1 MRFYRLSC
9 AALCASL
16 AGPALAVDGVREIN
30 NVCATTTGCFA
41 GDTAG
46 FPVTITTS
54 GSYRLTGNLT
64 LGSPSIDAVLVS
76 AADVSIDLNGFAITG
91 ITVCSGNPT
100 SCSNP
105 GSGRGVA
112 SSGAL
117 VRGLTVR
124 NGVVSQMGGNGIYVG
139 EGGQVLD
146 VRLFSNGGYGVEAGV
161 RAQILRCKVER
172 NGQGGIFAISDAII
186 ADNSVAFA
194 GGLVAGI
201 QASGGIIR
209 DNVVVDGAAGGID
222 GSGGV
227 LIADNLV
234 RDNAGASITVGIY
247 STVSGNTIVS
257 RPGGGHGIDAA
268 DGTRIFGNT
277 ITMQAFSGFAITTG
291 SQSGYADNV
300 IRSSNAAPWINGGFD
315 LGGNLCNGAT
325 LCP

>member
-1 MRFYRLSC
+1 MRFHRLSC
-9 AALCASL
+9 AALCALL

-46 FPVTITTS
+46 FPVTITQA
-54 GSYRLTGNLT
+54 GSYRLTSNLT
-64 LGSPSIDAVLVS
+64 LAS
-76 AADVSIDLNGFAITG
+76 ASDEGITVTGPDVSIDLNGFAITG
-91 ITVCSGNPT
+91 ITICSGTPT

-105 GSGRGVA
+105 GTGRGIA

-117 VRGLTVR
+117 VRNLSVR
-124 NGVVSQMGGNGIYVG
+124 NGTVAQMGGSGIYVG
-139 EGGQVLD
+139 EGGQVQD
-146 VRLFSNGGYGVEAGV
+146 VRVFSNGGYGIETGT
-161 RAQILRCKVER
+161 RPQILRCKVER
-172 NGQGGIFAISDAII
+172 NGQGGILAGVDALV

-194 GGLVAGI
+194 GGALAGI
-201 QASGGIIR
+201 EASGGIVR
-209 DNVVVDGAAGGID
+209 GNLVVWGAAGGID
-222 GSGGV
+222 ASGA
-227 LIADNLV
+227 LIADNVV
-234 RDNAGASITVGIY
+234 RDNAGASITAGIQ
-247 STVSGNTIVS
+247 STVSGNTIES
-257 RPGGGHGIDAA
+257 RPGGGPGIDAA

-291 SQSGYADNV
+291 SNSGYADNL